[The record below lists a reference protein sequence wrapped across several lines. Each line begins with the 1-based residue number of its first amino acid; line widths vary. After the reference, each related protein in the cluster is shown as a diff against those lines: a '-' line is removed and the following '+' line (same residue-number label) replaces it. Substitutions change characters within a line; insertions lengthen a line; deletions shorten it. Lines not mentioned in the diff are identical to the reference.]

1 MKEFKITTPDM
12 TFAACQW
19 GRDDAPAILALHG
32 WLDNAATFSRLAPL
46 IDEYRIIAI
55 DQAGHGFSEHRGPD
69 ASYAIWDYVG
79 DLIEIADALALERF
93 SLLGHSMGAIVSVL
107 TAGAFPE
114 RVERL
119 MLIDGIWPMPTE
131 VDQAPEQL
139 AKAIKHR
146 IRLRSRNKSVFASK
160 DEAVAARL
168 RGFGTISEAAARILV
183 ERGVE
188 PCDGGWTWRTD
199 ARLTLPSAMRLTHA
213 HAQAFT
219 NRLSMPTLLIAAEGG
234 IVIAGVEAHQGELDH
249 IAIKTLPGGHHLH
262 IEEQAEAVAEAM
274 GDFLS
279 SA

>member
-19 GRDDAPAILALHG
+19 GPDDAPAVLALHG
-32 WLDNAATFSRLAPL
+32 WLDNAATFNRMAPQL
-46 IDEYRIIAI
+46 EGLRIIAI
-55 DQAGHGFSEHRGPD
+55 DQAGHGFTDHRGPD
-69 ASYAIWDYVG
+69 ASYAIWDYVA
-79 DLIEIADALALERF
+79 DLVEVADALSLDRF

-131 VDQAPEQL
+131 VDQAPVQL
-139 AKAIKHR
+139 ARAIKNR

-160 DEAVAARL
+160 DEVVAARL
-168 RGFGTISEAAARILV
+168 RGFGAISETAARILV

-213 HAQAFT
+213 HARAFT
-219 NRLSMPTLLIAAEGG
+219 NRLSMPALLIAAEGG
-234 IVIAGVEAHQGELDH
+234 IVLEGVKSHQSELDH
-249 IAIKTLPGGHHLH
+249 INIKTVPGGHHLH
-262 IEEQAEAVAEAM
+262 LEDQAEEVVQLIREFM
-274 GDFLS
+274 S
-279 SA
+279 ES

>member
-1 MKEFKITTPDM
+1 MKEFKIITPEM

-46 IDEYRIIAI
+46 LDDYRIIAI
-55 DQAGHGFSEHRGPD
+55 DQAGHGFSDHRSQD
-69 ASYAIWDYVG
+69 ASYAIWDYAG
-79 DLIEIADALALERF
+79 DVIDIADALTLDRF

-139 AKAIKHR
+139 AKAVKHR
-146 IRLRSRNKSVFASK
+146 IRLRGRKKSVFSTK
-160 DEAVAARL
+160 YEAVAARL
-168 RGFGTISEAAARILV
+168 RGFGTISEAAARMLV

-213 HAQAFT
+213 HARAFT
-219 NRLSMPTLLIAAEGG
+219 DRLSMPTLLIAAEDG
-234 IVIAGVEAHQGELDH
+234 IVMAGVQAHQDELEH
-249 IAIKTLPGGHHLH
+249 ITIKTLPGGHHFHL
-262 IEEQAEAVAEAM
+262 EDQAEAVAEVM
-274 GDFLS
+274 CDFLS
-279 SA
+279 GE